1 MTEVTRV
8 PIQPI
13 AKGSLTK
20 LWLGVIVAALIGAG
34 IAYAAVP
41 KGIDV
46 DTITEGTGDSPNVGD
61 VVFVKYVGKLPDGTE
76 FDRSRPLPIP
86 PGIFPE
92 GTPMLLEPGQQI
104 EGFFQ
109 GLQQMEKG
117 GKYRLEIPAAL
128 AYGETSPS
136 PTIPANSDLV
146 FEVEMVDFMSRAD
159 ADAKMR
165 ALEQAMQAQQAQ
177 QGGAPGADAPQQ
189 APQPA
194 PSAPSN

>member
-34 IAYAAVP
+34 IAYAAAP
-41 KGIDV
+41 KGIDLDV
-46 DTITEGTGDSPNVGD
+46 ITEGTGDSPKVGD
-61 VVFVKYVGKLPDGTE
+61 VVFIKYVGKLADGTE

-117 GKYRLEIPAAL
+117 GKYTLEIPAAL
-128 AYGETSPS
+128 GYGETSPS
-136 PTIPANSDLV
+136 PAIPANADLV
-146 FEVEMVDFMSRAD
+146 FEVEMVDFMSRQD
-159 ADAKMR
+159 ADAKMA
-165 ALEQAMQAQQAQ
+165 ALEKAMQAAQAA
-177 QGGAPGADAPQQ
+177 QGGDK
-189 APQPA
+189 PA
-194 PSAPSN
+194 GEPAAPSN

>member
-13 AKGSLTK
+13 AKGSLAK

-41 KGIDV
+41 RGISL
-46 DTITEGTGDSPNVGD
+46 DTITEGTGGTPKVGD
-61 VVFVKYVGKLPDGTE
+61 VVFIKYVGKLADGTE

-86 PGIFPE
+86 PGIFPD

-117 GKYRLEIPAAL
+117 GKYTLEIPAAL
-128 AYGETSPS
+128 AYGENSPS
-136 PTIPANSDLV
+136 PAIPANADLV

-159 ADAKMR
+159 ADAKMA
-165 ALEQAMQAQQAQ
+165 ALEKAMQAAQAAQ
-177 QGGAPGADAPQQ
+177 AAQGGNN
-189 APQPA
+189 PA
-194 PSAPSN
+194 GEPAAPSN

>member
-13 AKGSLTK
+13 AKGSLTR

-34 IAYAAVP
+34 VAFAAVP
-41 KGIDV
+41 KGIDLE
-46 DTITEGTGDSPNVGD
+46 TITEGTGATPNIGD
-61 VVFVKYVGKLPDGTE
+61 VVFIKYVGKLADGTE

-86 PGIFPE
+86 PGIFPD

-117 GKYRLEIPAAL
+117 GKYTLAIPAAL
-128 AYGETSPS
+128 AYGENSPS
-136 PTIPANSDLV
+136 PSIPANADLV
-146 FEVEMVDFMSRAD
+146 FEVEMVDFMSRED

-165 ALEQAMQAQQAQ
+165 ELEQAMQAAQAAQ
-177 QGGAPGADAPQQ
+177 GGGAPQGAPQQ
-189 APQPA
+189 APA
-194 PSAPSN
+194 APSN

>member
-13 AKGSLTK
+13 AKGSLTR

-34 IAYAAVP
+34 VAFAAVP
-41 KGIDV
+41 KGIDLE
-46 DTITEGTGDSPNVGD
+46 TITEGTGATPNIGD
-61 VVFVKYVGKLPDGTE
+61 VVFIKYVGKLADGTE

-86 PGIFPE
+86 PGIFPD

-117 GKYRLEIPAAL
+117 GKYTLAIPAAL
-128 AYGETSPS
+128 AYGENSPS
-136 PTIPANSDLV
+136 PSIPANADLV
-146 FEVEMVDFMSRAD
+146 FEVEMVDFMSRED

-165 ALEQAMQAQQAQ
+165 ALEQAMQAAQAAQ
-177 QGGAPGADAPQQ
+177 GGGAPQGAPQQ
-189 APQPA
+189 APA
-194 PSAPSN
+194 APSN

>member
-34 IAYAAVP
+34 IAFAAVP
-41 KGIDV
+41 RGIDL
-46 DTITEGTGDSPNVGD
+46 DTITEGTGGTPKIGD
-61 VVFVKYVGKLPDGTE
+61 VVFIKYVGKLPDGTE

-86 PGIFPE
+86 PGIFPD

-117 GKYRLEIPAAL
+117 GKYKLEIPAAL

-136 PTIPANSDLV
+136 PAIPANSDLV

-159 ADAKMR
+159 ADAKMA
-165 ALEQAMQAQQAQ
+165 ALEKAMQAAQAA
-177 QGGAPGADAPQQ
+177 QGGD
-189 APQPA
+189 QPA
-194 PSAPSN
+194 EEPAAPSN

>member
-8 PIQPI
+8 PIQPV

-20 LWLGVIVAALIGAG
+20 LWVGVVAAALAGAG
-34 IAYAAVP
+34 IAWAAVP
-41 KGIDV
+41 EGIDV
-46 DTITEGTGDSPNVGD
+46 DVITEGTGGSPEVGD
-61 VVFVKYVGKLPDGTE
+61 VVFVKYVGKLANGTE

-128 AYGETSPS
+128 GYGEVSPG
-136 PTIPANSDLV
+136 PAIPANSDLV
-146 FEVEMVDFMSRAD
+146 FEVEMVDFMSRED

-165 ALEQAMQAQQAQ
+165 ALEQAMQAAQ
-177 QGGAPGADAPQQ
+177 GAQGGPQGGAA
-189 APQPA
+189 PA
-194 PSAPSN
+194 PAPEPATPSN

>member
-20 LWLGVIVAALIGAG
+20 LWLGVVLAALIGAG
-34 IAYAAVP
+34 IAWAAVP
-41 KGIDV
+41 KGIDLE
-46 DTITEGTGDSPNVGD
+46 TITEGTGDSPAVGD
-61 VVFVKYVGKLPDGTE
+61 VVFVKYVGKLADGTE

-92 GTPMLLEPGQQI
+92 GTPFLLEPGQQV
-104 EGFFQ
+104 EGFYQ

-128 AYGETSPS
+128 GYGEQSPS
-136 PTIPANSDLV
+136 PVIPANSDLV
-146 FEVEMVDFMSRAD
+146 FEVELVDFMSRED

-165 ALEQAMQAQQAQ
+165 ALEQVMQAQQAE
-177 QGGAPGADAPQQ
+177 QGGADGGAAPDAP
-189 APQPA
+189 PQ
-194 PSAPSN
+194 N

>member
-13 AKGSLTK
+13 AKGSLTR

-34 IAYAAVP
+34 VAFAAVP
-41 KGIDV
+41 KGIDLE
-46 DTITEGTGDSPNVGD
+46 TITEGTGATPNIGD
-61 VVFVKYVGKLPDGTE
+61 VVFIKYVGKLADGTE

-86 PGIFPE
+86 PGIFPD

-117 GKYRLEIPAAL
+117 GKYTLAIPAAL
-128 AYGETSPS
+128 AYGENSPS
-136 PTIPANSDLV
+136 PSIPANADLV
-146 FEVEMVDFMSRAD
+146 FEVEMVDFMSRED

-165 ALEQAMQAQQAQ
+165 ALEQAMQAAQAA
-177 QGGAPGADAPQQ
+177 QGGSAPQGAPQQ
-189 APQPA
+189 APA
-194 PSAPSN
+194 APSN